1 MKNKRN
7 DTFYMFGFNWRIGR
21 QWGIAHPSH
30 TCWNSKNTVSIIGD
44 KEIRLDI
51 GNEKKYFD
59 FGNGQKLY
67 PWSVGYVS
75 TIETIKYGTLKV
87 DFILPQGNNLWPA
100 IWITDG
106 RTWPPEIDI
115 VEAWSNNK
123 YNGNRCY
130 RRVWNGITIPFV
142 NDIFPG
148 VITGN
153 CVENKGSKA
162 YRNLFKGTYSNY
174 LNTNGGK
181 NSCVLD
187 WKQDEIVISWNG
199 RVVAHEKD
207 SDTLKWF
214 NDSEGMEIHLNNYVA
229 NDFSEYNYH
238 KLPNDCSRCLRITD
252 LKYTKNQIQ

>member
-1 MKNKRN
+1 MARLRMAAFNCMEFLVLIGAPA
-7 DTFYMFGFNWRIGR
+7 DTIVENVYVLNVKAGS
-21 QWGIAHPSH
+21 GIAL
-30 TCWNSKNTVSIIGD
+30 VI
-44 KEIRLDI
+44 
-51 GNEKKYFD
+51 
-59 FGNGQKLY
+59 
-67 PWSVGYVS
+67 
-75 TIETIKYGTLKV
+75 
-87 DFILPQGNNLWPA
+87 
-100 IWITDG
+100 
-106 RTWPPEIDI
+106 
-115 VEAWSNNK
+115 NK